1 MSMGGL
7 SNQGDKVREPAAT
20 PNLMDPHLAPGAI
33 GDPVAL
39 TAADTD
45 LGRGRS
51 WFGMIGRR
59 IVRDRR
65 AQIGLLII
73 GTIALLCALAPLIG
87 RYDPNS
93 IPTTFA
99 LDTANQSPSGTHWF
113 GTDDLGRDLW
123 ARMLWGGRVSLPAG
137 LEIVFLSFIVGVPMG
152 MIAGY
157 SRRVVDDAIMRVVDL
172 ILTVPGL
179 LLAIAII
186 GVLGPGY
193 KSLVIALGIA
203 GIPGYARVARA
214 STLRLK
220 STEYVESSLSA
231 GAGQFHI
238 LRRHILPNI
247 IDPLVILGTL
257 SLSGAILAGAA
268 LSFLQIGTQLPDA
281 DWGTLLFSGFGHMF
295 QSTSELLIPA
305 IALVLS
311 VFAINLVGDA
321 LGDALNPRFR
331 GH

>member
-1 MSMGGL
+1 MSMGDL
-7 SNQGDKVREPAAT
+7 SNPGDKVNKAAAT

-33 GDPVAL
+33 GGPASL
-39 TAADTD
+39 PAADQD
-45 LGRGRS
+45 LGRGGS
-51 WFGMIGRR
+51 WFGMIGKR
-59 IVRDRR
+59 ILRDRR
-65 AQIGLLII
+65 AQVGLVII

-87 RYDPNS
+87 RYDPNHQPANFTVD
-93 IPTTFA
+93 I
-99 LDTANQSPSGTHWF
+99 LNQSPTGAHWF
-113 GTDDLGRDLW
+113 GTDFLGRDLW

-137 LEIVFLSFIVGVPMG
+137 LEIVFFSFVIGVPMG

-157 SRRVVDDAIMRVVDL
+157 AGRVVDDAMMRVVDL

-220 STEYVESSLSA
+220 RTEYVESSLSA
-231 GAGQFHI
+231 GAGLFHI

-257 SLSGAILAGAA
+257 NLSGAILAGAA
-268 LSFLQIGTQLPDA
+268 LSFLQIGTQLPGA
-281 DWGTLLFSGFGHMF
+281 DWGTLLSSGFNQMF
-295 QSTSELLIPA
+295 QSAGELLIPA
-305 IALVLS
+305 TALVLS
-311 VFAINLVGDA
+311 VFAINLLGDA
-321 LGDALNPRFR
+321 MGDALNPKFR
-331 GH
+331 GK